1 MTEFFYLI
9 LIALALGAIG
19 LGAFMWSLRSRQY
32 EDLDGAAERVLF
44 DDEDAPAT
52 ALSGRACPIRSRPL
66 ARRHEDDPLPRL
78 PVP

>member
-32 EDLDGAAERVLF
+32 EE
-44 DDEDAPAT
+44 
-52 ALSGRACPIRSRPL
+52 
-66 ARRHEDDPLPRL
+66 RL
-78 PVP
+78 P